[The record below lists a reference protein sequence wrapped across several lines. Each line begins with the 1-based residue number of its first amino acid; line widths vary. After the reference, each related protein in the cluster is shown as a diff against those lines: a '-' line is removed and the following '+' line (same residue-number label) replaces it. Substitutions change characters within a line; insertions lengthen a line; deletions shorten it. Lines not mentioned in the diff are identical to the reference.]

1 MGPGEAVGCLGV
13 KGACVLGVVGGSWE
27 NGPAEFAGLC
37 TSVKEWDWVTGT
49 EMMANTL
56 GTRDWLYIVTT
67 VLGERRGRSL
77 DREKDAFKED
87 YLGEEITQKALKTM
101 FSFLDGDL
109 GEPFRVQSLGALP
122 DALCSHDKEM
132 IRER

>member
-1 MGPGEAVGCLGV
+1 MWQERA
-13 KGACVLGVVGGSWE
+13 VGGSWE

-37 TSVKEWDWVTGT
+37 TSVKEWGWVTGT
-49 EMMANTL
+49 EMVANML
-56 GTRDWLYIVTT
+56 GTRGWLYIVTT

-77 DREKDAFKED
+77 DREKDAFKEN

-109 GEPFRVQSLGALP
+109 GESFRVQSLGALP
-122 DALCSHDKEM
+122 ECTV
-132 IRER
+132 